1 MAHAGLA
8 SGAVSTYVWQPF
20 EKGAFK
26 EGAKDRAKAMAAA
39 QKASVLAAH
48 ELTAGKPLVTGCV
61 QGTRLLNALTTGAS
75 LTTAAGKQFA
85 AGKPNTETLAGA
97 NSILTTIV
105 AEAKLVGIDVG
116 TMQPTDEQLAAG
128 KAS

>member
-1 MAHAGLA
+1 VAHAGLA
-8 SGAVSTYVWQPF
+8 SGAITTYVWQPF

-26 EGAKDRAKAMAAA
+26 DGAKDRAKALSAA
-39 QKASVLAAH
+39 QRASVLAAN
-48 ELTAGKPLVTGCV
+48 ELAAGKTLVVGCPE
-61 QGTRLLNALTTGAS
+61 GTRLQNALTTGAS

-97 NSILTTIV
+97 NSIITTIV

-116 TMQPTDEQLAAG
+116 AMQPTEEQLAAG